1 MRPTWAIGHLRQ
13 RFQRIGCRSLTIRRV
28 ENQRCRRKAPKA
40 LRSRLICRKA
50 DQVSQSL
57 RRYRSAGDNLIA
69 SNEVQGPVRVWKNGE
84 RVILKEVLDDACTA
98 RRQSYRVK

>member
-1 MRPTWAIGHLRQ
+1 
-13 RFQRIGCRSLTIRRV
+13 
-28 ENQRCRRKAPKA
+28 
-40 LRSRLICRKA
+40 
-50 DQVSQSL
+50 
-57 RRYRSAGDNLIA
+57 LIA